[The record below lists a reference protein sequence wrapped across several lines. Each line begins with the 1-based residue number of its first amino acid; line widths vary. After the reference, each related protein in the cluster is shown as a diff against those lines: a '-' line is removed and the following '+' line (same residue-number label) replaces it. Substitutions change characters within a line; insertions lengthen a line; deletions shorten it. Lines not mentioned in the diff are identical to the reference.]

1 MREPGAVRE
10 AGGGAA
16 SPRDGR
22 GPGGGA
28 APQDAGREG
37 GGGERPRVD
46 VRLALAVLAVA
57 ALIVAVYR
65 DAFVTLVRTWE
76 SNPDYSHGYI
86 IPPIAVFIF
95 WREWK
100 RFVSAIGR
108 GSGWGLALVALALA
122 GHVVSI
128 RAGVFMTQGYS
139 FVLLLFGLSLFMFG
153 GAATRRVWFPLA
165 YLVFML
171 PIPPFL
177 LHVVSFQL
185 KVFAAR
191 AGSAVAVNLGVPL
204 VRSGMTIHLPAGS
217 LRIANPCSGL
227 RSLIALVALGAL
239 FAYLSRGALW
249 KRIVLFLSAVPLAV
263 GANVLRIATLCVVA
277 SVWGIDTALG
287 FFHDLS
293 GLLLFLVAF
302 IGLVIVRKLL
312 RTEGPAPDRPSGPGR
327 EAA

>member
-1 MREPGAVRE
+1 MSEPGGKLGSTSRADSSRPDSRTIIAV
-10 AGGGAA
+10 
-16 SPRDGR
+16 
-22 GPGGGA
+22 
-28 APQDAGREG
+28 
-37 GGGERPRVD
+37 V
-46 VRLALAVLAVA
+46 VVA
-57 ALIVAVYR
+57 ALIAVAYR
-65 DAFVTLVRTWE
+65 QVFATLLRTWE

-86 IPPIAVFIF
+86 IPPIAVFLF

-100 RFVSAIGR
+100 RFVSEISR
-108 GSGWGLALVALALA
+108 GTLWGVVLIVAALAAYL
-122 GHVVSI
+122 VSI

-139 FVLLLFGLSLFMFG
+139 FVLLLFGVSLFIFG
-153 GAATRRVWFPLA
+153 GRATSRVWFPIA

-191 AGSAVAVNLGVPL
+191 SGSAIAFKLGVPL

-239 FAYLSRGALW
+239 FAYLTRGSLW
-249 KRIVLFLSAVPLAV
+249 KRVVLFLSAVPLAV
-263 GANVLRIATLCVVA
+263 GANMLRIAVLCIVA
-277 SVWGIDTALG
+277 SAFGIDAALG
-287 FFHDLS
+287 FFHDFSGFLLFVVAFV
-293 GLLLFLVAF
+293 GLLV
-302 IGLVIVRKLL
+302 VRKVLHF
-312 RTEGPAPDRPSGPGR
+312 ESASE